1 MTGPTWYPPKT
12 TRVLS
17 TLAMTTSDLRW
28 AIDVTGDQRP
38 EIIVGTD
45 LTDGWKHGRYQT
57 RAKIFTI
64 GWKHGRFQT
73 LRKNDVSNWSTL
85 ASFRQT

>member
-38 EIIVGTD
+38 EIIVDTD
-45 LTDGWKHGRYQT
+45 LTDG
-57 RAKIFTI
+57 
-64 GWKHGRFQT
+64 
-73 LRKNDVSNWSTL
+73 
-85 ASFRQT
+85 